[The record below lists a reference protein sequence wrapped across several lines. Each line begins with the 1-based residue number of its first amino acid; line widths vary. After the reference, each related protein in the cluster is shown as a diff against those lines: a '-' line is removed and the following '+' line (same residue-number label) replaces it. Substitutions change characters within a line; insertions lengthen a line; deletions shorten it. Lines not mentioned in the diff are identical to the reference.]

1 MDRMEQRRWRM
12 AGLVADGNTI
22 ALAGQLMG
30 LTKGE
35 TSRCW
40 KGILANLGSQAK

>member
-1 MDRMEQRRWRM
+1 MEQRRWRM
-12 AGLVADGNTI
+12 AGLVADGSTI

-35 TSRCW
+35 VSRCW
-40 KGILANLGSQAK
+40 KGIRAGLGKQAV